1 MYGVSA
7 EFKAALA
14 DENSQHHIKGL
25 ITDKNG
31 NEIEFQ
37 DEIADNSVRI
47 ERQCTT
53 DADTFAFAQIY
64 TGTVQLELLGMEQL
78 RRENLRSGTVQLWF
92 GINDLDEWVPLGT
105 WDITDPQ
112 RGSHDSI
119 VINGVDG
126 TAKLDTPIPYNDVG
140 IIKMKRHM
148 EVVTALTGLEFAQT
162 TEELSAIAGKNLDTN
177 AVFGQSFCPTCRAEV
192 NAIAQYIGG
201 IAYIDREGKIAFR
214 KLGDNTDALNIPAT
228 KRFNI
233 DLAEY
238 NIRVAALS
246 FNRRGEVIKTAQASG
261 AHANTDLEFD
271 MTGSLFIWQSRREDI
286 LNELDR
292 IRDNLAGA
300 GIWVPGTLDFYGD
313 PRIDL
318 GDIVTL
324 TGGINGDNGSSAFLV
339 TGIVWQF
346 RGPMTLISAGAAE
359 AVSNYGGSSGS
370 GGSSS
375 GGGGGGQTVVQ
386 KPWEMVDLESFPQA
400 LTSRWREIGAAI
412 FAVADETLVI
422 AHVNVN
428 LTGSDIG
435 EVVVHALLDG
445 VMQTKYSYDTIAG
458 SQKLTT
464 ELNVP
469 LLVEGGVH
477 RLTIE
482 AKGAATVDRIVASVY
497 GQGVSEYTG
506 EPTFES
512 EYRYHVDTVDE
523 YIGSSLTPRIPAQLG
538 GNDIHVLG
546 GGSFA
551 GSEVEYAYIPDG
563 VEEIK

>member
-1 MYGVSA
+1 MYEVSPA
-7 EFKAALA
+7 FKVALA
-14 DENSQHHIKGL
+14 DEGSLHHIKGL

-37 DEIADNSVRI
+37 DEIVDNSVRI
-47 ERQCTT
+47 ERQCT
-53 DADTFAFAQIY
+53 ADSDVFSFAQIY
-64 TGTVQLELLGMEQL
+64 TGTVQLELLDMAQL
-78 RRENLRSGTVQLWF
+78 RRDDLRGGTVQLWF
-92 GINDLDEWVPLGT
+92 GINDLDEWLPLGT
-105 WDITDPQ
+105 WNITDPQ

-246 FNRRGEVIKTAQASG
+246 FDRRGEVIKTAQASG

-313 PRIDL
+313 PTIDL
-318 GDIVTL
+318 GDIVTVS
-324 TGGINGDNGSSAFLV
+324 GGINGDTSTPFLV
-339 TGIVWQF
+339 TGYTWQF

-359 AVSNYGGSSGS
+359 AIGNVSGSSGS

-375 GGGGGGQTVVQ
+375 SGGGGQTVVQ

-400 LTSRWREIGAAI
+400 LTSRWREIGAAM
-412 FAVADETLVI
+412 FGVGEEALVI
-422 AHVNVN
+422 AHLTVN
-428 LTGSDIG
+428 LTGSNLG
-435 EVVVHALLDG
+435 EVVVHVLLDG
-445 VMQTKYSYDTIAG
+445 VMQTEYSYDTIAG

-512 EYRYHVDTVDE
+512 EYRYHADTVDE
-523 YIGSSLTPRIPAQLG
+523 YIGSSLTPRVPAQLG

-551 GSEVEYAYIPDG
+551 ESEVEYAYIPDG

>member
-1 MYGVSA
+1 MYEVSPA
-7 EFKAALA
+7 FKAALA
-14 DENSQHHIKGL
+14 DEGSLHHIKGL

-126 TAKLDTPIPYNDVG
+126 TAKLDTPVPYNDVG

-162 TEELSAIAGKNLDTN
+162 TEELSVIAGKNLDTN

-246 FNRRGEVIKTAQASG
+246 FNHRGEVIKTAQASG

-300 GIWVPGTLDFYGD
+300 GIWVPGALDFYGD
-313 PRIDL
+313 PTIDL
-318 GDIVTL
+318 GDLVTIS
-324 TGGINGDNGSSAFLV
+324 GGINGDNGSSAFLV

-359 AVSNYGGSSGS
+359 AIGNVSSSSGS

-375 GGGGGGQTVVQ
+375 SGGGGQTVAQ
-386 KPWEMVDLESFPQA
+386 KRWEMVDLEGLPQP
-400 LTSRWREIGAAI
+400 LTSRWHEIGAAI

-422 AHVNVN
+422 AHTNVN

-435 EVVVHALLDG
+435 EVVVHVLLDG
-445 VMQTKYSYDTIAG
+445 VMQTEYSLDTIAG

-482 AKGAATVDRIVASVY
+482 AKGAATVDRIAASVY

-512 EYRYHVDTVDE
+512 EYRYHDDIIDAYT
-523 YIGSSLTPRIPAQLG
+523 GSSLTPRVPAQLG

-551 GSEVEYAYIPDG
+551 ESEVEYAYIPDG